1 VGRASRQA
9 AGRNLVV
16 AAKII
21 ANPDD
26 VNSTAPQEDSFMHM
40 KVMKE
45 QFVLDGDKLTHTPTG
60 ATFWLGEKD
69 LVACEQGRLNLDT
82 GDDYD
87 LDELK
92 EEAWRIM
99 AAERKAR
106 SGITDSHF

>member
-1 VGRASRQA
+1 
-9 AGRNLVV
+9 
-16 AAKII
+16 
-21 ANPDD
+21 
-26 VNSTAPQEDSFMHM
+26 MHM

-60 ATFWLGEKD
+60 ATFWLGDED
-69 LVACEQGRLNLDT
+69 IVACEEGCLKLNT

-99 AAERKAR
+99 AQRKAGSR
-106 SGITDSHF
+106 VTDSHI

>member
-1 VGRASRQA
+1 
-9 AGRNLVV
+9 
-16 AAKII
+16 
-21 ANPDD
+21 
-26 VNSTAPQEDSFMHM
+26 MHM

-60 ATFWLGEKD
+60 ATFWLGD
-69 LVACEQGRLNLDT
+69 NDVVACEQGRLKLNT

-99 AAERKAR
+99 ARRKAAGSR
-106 SGITDSHF
+106 TPISKSSTSPIPARISARKEA

>member
-1 VGRASRQA
+1 
-9 AGRNLVV
+9 
-16 AAKII
+16 
-21 ANPDD
+21 
-26 VNSTAPQEDSFMHM
+26 MHM

-69 LVACEQGRLNLDT
+69 VVACEQGRLNLET

-99 AAERKAR
+99 AAERRAR
-106 SGITDSHF
+106 SGVLDTHI